1 MEITKEDINKYGTE
15 KEKKVLREDVE
26 SVKELLGYMNKFI
39 EDANISYEKGDV
51 KLFIKNLKIV
61 KTYISDLLNKFGVW
75 HDYKWKN

>member
-26 SVKELLGYMNKFI
+26 SVKELLKILNNFI
-39 EDANISYEKGDV
+39 DDASISYEKGDV

-61 KTYISDLLNKFGVW
+61 KTYISDLLNKFGA
-75 HDYKWKN
+75 

>member
-39 EDANISYEKGDV
+39 EDANIAYENGDV
-51 KLFIKNLKIV
+51 KLFVKNLKIV
-61 KTYISDLLNKFGVW
+61 KTYISDLLNKFGA
-75 HDYKWKN
+75 